1 MPMDHS
7 RTARSVPG
15 EIMTAPRAASRAKV
29 PDADI
34 IDADFEVVA
43 ADRLVPPRGRAGI
56 ASAEPPQAAV
66 PGMSFLKK
74 QPAAHA
80 GTSAAGSG
88 FAIWTLGAGL
98 ALVGV
103 WVLGG
108 HTFLGGGDDAL
119 NGRSALSLM
128 GVTSRVDETGRNPIL
143 MIDGEAANDGGD
155 FAVLPPIEIRVA
167 AIDGTVTR
175 YKLGTSSP
183 NLGPGERFAFSSR
196 LEVPR
201 NGVQSVSVTFA
212 E

>member
-1 MPMDHS
+1 MDHS

-15 EIMTAPRAASRAKV
+15 EIMTAPRAASRAKA
-29 PDADI
+29 DADI

-43 ADRLVPPRGRAGI
+43 TDRLVPPRSRPDQQK
-56 ASAEPPQAAV
+56 AEKEEAAA

-74 QPAAHA
+74 QPAVQA
-80 GTSAAGSG
+80 GTPAGGNG
-88 FAIWTLGAGL
+88 FVIWTLGAGL
-98 ALVGV
+98 AAVGF

-108 HTFLGGGDDAL
+108 HSLIGGGDDAL

-167 AIDGTVTR
+167 GIDGSVTR